1 MKKVFNIFMLLLVFL
16 FLPSCD
22 TMETLENNGSY
33 ICVYKFR
40 DSSYQ
45 NYVITVDEAVMPP
58 DHLTSYK
65 KYNLLENGIL
75 KLPKREMDE
84 PYDFTYR
91 EGGKLYLYDKPA
103 FELEE
108 LITESKIYWL
118 HDGYFMFFPYE
129 TLSWYNPQLRAV
141 LWEDLCS
148 VNMDMVPVLCKEEE
162 LFVETHLVYM
172 GALKKLTGKKP
183 SQITFRDIATALNN
197 IIDNDEKDKYFDH
210 FVN

>member
-1 MKKVFNIFMLLLVFL
+1 MKTVFKIFISLLGFL
-16 FLPSCD
+16 LIPSCD
-22 TMETLENNGSY
+22 SLETIENNGSY

-40 DSSYQ
+40 DPSYQ
-45 NYVITVDEAVMPP
+45 NYVITVNEAVMPSN
-58 DHLTSYK
+58 HRTSYR
-65 KYNLLENGIL
+65 KYNLLEKGIL
-75 KLPKREMDE
+75 KLPKREIDE

-91 EGGKLYLYDKPA
+91 EGGKLYLYDEPA

-108 LITESKIYWL
+108 LTTEPKIYWL

-148 VNMDMVPVLCKEEE
+148 VNMDTVPVLCEQGE
-162 LFVETHLVYM
+162 LFAETHIVYM
-172 GALKKLTGKKP
+172 GALKKLSGKKP
-183 SQITFRDIATALNN
+183 WQITFRDIATALNLV
-197 IIDNDEKDKYFDH
+197 IDNNEKDKYFDH